1 MALYRR
7 LLHLRRLQPP
17 AEHASSVAS
26 ATPRLFPLLTPSR
39 PFAAV
44 SSIPRVE
51 PPLLVVPSGLARDG
65 FFGRRGDRQF
75 FSTVGAVLVG
85 QAAIFL
91 GLCNDSAL
99 AQDDSAGLGATR
111 NEQTEENATGL
122 QRIEDG
128 SVVSNEHTVKWRIF
142 TDNARDFLLKRNL
155 DEAEKFFQAALHEAK
170 EGFGLR
176 DPHVAS
182 ALNNLAEFY
191 RLKKEYEKA
200 ELLYLEAIEILEE
213 SFGSDD
219 IRVGTAL
226 HSLGICYHLQRK
238 FALAQTCYE
247 VPFTIEGRVMGIGHP
262 EYASTM
268 YLLGKVLSQQGKDA
282 EALIEE
288 SIRILEESG
297 LGESPICIQRMRYL
311 STELI
316 KSNRLAEAENW
327 QRKILHNLE
336 LSKGWDS
343 FDTTN
348 AAELLTMTLQTMGK
362 LKESEELLERCL
374 EVRKRILSEEHFQVA
389 VTLVHLARLTMLN
402 FISDKED
409 SDLARSKL
417 VRARLLVNDSI
428 RIAEGILYDSR
439 KDLNKLNNGRTTD
452 RDKIAATS
460 ALLQAL
466 EVAGLLESGMKNMLT
481 PGEQDLYPVEQAL
494 NKCVSLYKEPHTR
507 KFVSKTL
514 KNEYIRCL
522 RRLTGIVQS
531 DFAVSEALTLQGLLA
546 EAQQILEELGH
557 ESN

>member
-142 TDNARDFLLKRNL
+142 TDNARDFRNL

-247 VPFTIEGRVMGIGHP
+247 RALKIEGRVMGIGHP

-297 LGESPICIQRMRYL
+297 LGESPTCIQRMRYL
-311 STELI
+311 ST
-316 KSNRLAEAENW
+316 
-327 QRKILHNLE
+327 
-336 LSKGWDS
+336 GWDS
-343 FDTTN
+343 LDTTN

-374 EVRKRILSEEHFQVA
+374 EVRKRILSEEHFQVFEFFTTSFALLAINTDWEVA

>member
-85 QAAIFL
+85 QAA
-91 GLCNDSAL
+91 
-99 AQDDSAGLGATR
+99 GLGATR

-128 SVVSNEHTVKWRIF
+128 SVVSNEHT
-142 TDNARDFLLKRNL
+142 RNL
-155 DEAEKFFQAALHEAK
+155 DEAEKFIQAALHEAK

-247 VPFTIEGRVMGIGHP
+247 RALKIEGRVMGIGHP

-297 LGESPICIQRMRYL
+297 LGESPTCIQRMRYL
-311 STELI
+311 ST
-316 KSNRLAEAENW
+316 
-327 QRKILHNLE
+327 
-336 LSKGWDS
+336 GWDS
-343 FDTTN
+343 LDTTN

-374 EVRKRILSEEHFQVA
+374 EVRKRILSEEHFQVFEFFTTSSALLAISTDWEVA

-428 RIAEGILYDSR
+428 RIAEGTLYDSR

>member
-75 FSTVGAVLVG
+75 FSTVGA
-85 QAAIFL
+85 
-91 GLCNDSAL
+91 
-99 AQDDSAGLGATR
+99 
-111 NEQTEENATGL
+111 
-122 QRIEDG
+122 
-128 SVVSNEHTVKWRIF
+128 
-142 TDNARDFLLKRNL
+142 RNL

-247 VPFTIEGRVMGIGHP
+247 RALKIEGRVMGIGHP

-297 LGESPICIQRMRYL
+297 LGESPTCIQRMRYL
-311 STELI
+311 ST
-316 KSNRLAEAENW
+316 
-327 QRKILHNLE
+327 
-336 LSKGWDS
+336 GWDS
-343 FDTTN
+343 LDTTN

-374 EVRKRILSEEHFQVA
+374 EVRKRILSEEHFQVFEFFTTSFALLAINTDWEVA